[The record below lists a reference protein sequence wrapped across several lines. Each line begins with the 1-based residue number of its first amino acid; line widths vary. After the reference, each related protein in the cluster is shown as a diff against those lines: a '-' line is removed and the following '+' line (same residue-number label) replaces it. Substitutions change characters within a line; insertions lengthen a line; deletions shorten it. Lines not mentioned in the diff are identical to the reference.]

1 MKTPIEV
8 VPKVPL
14 SHEALRDTIDLCLWA
29 GQLLIQY
36 GAETQLA
43 EESVHRLGT
52 GLGCDWL
59 DVFISSNALTITA
72 SSGVEFRTKTR
83 RIVTHPVNFGSITA
97 VIDML
102 ARVQRGELTREQVR
116 LALRMISDTPRTYN
130 RWIVIVFVGLACAAF
145 SRLFQGDWPAF
156 WLTWAAASVATFVRQ
171 EFSRRSFNL
180 LLVTIATAFTAG
192 VLAGIGTLMR
202 ITDTPQIA
210 LAASVLLLVPG
221 VPLINAAED
230 LIKGHVVT
238 GISRGV
244 WGGLISLAIALGLL
258 IAFTLLGVRGV

>member
-102 ARVQRGELTREQVR
+102 ARVQRGELTRQQVR

-145 SRLFQGDWPAF
+145 SRLFEGDWPAF
-156 WLTWAAASVATFVRQ
+156 WLTWAAAALATFVRQ

-202 ITDTPQIA
+202 LTETPQIA
-210 LAASVLLLVPG
+210 LAAAVLLLVPG